1 MAVLPNLKKSIL
13 FVDDEASLLELYPLA
28 FEGEK
33 ERWNIQ
39 IAPGG
44 IQALSIME
52 RGTVDVLVSDMRM
65 PGMDGARL
73 LQEVVRLH
81 PRTSR
86 LIISGFA
93 DAEQIAQCL
102 GATHQFMA
110 KPCNLSTLRGTIER
124 VCGLDSLLMDGN
136 LKTLVSQFR
145 TLPSLPSLYFRIN
158 QAVSSPDTALEEVGK
173 IISSD
178 PGMTAK
184 ILQLGN
190 SAFFGIARQIA
201 NPSEAVQYLGIERVR
216 ALVLSLH
223 VFSCFEKAQLKG
235 FSIDQ
240 ALNHCMSTG
249 VVAKLI
255 ARMQKVDR
263 TVADEACTAGMLHD
277 IGKVMLAASLPDQY
291 EQAVKLAAERKISI
305 SDAECEIFG
314 ANHSQVGAYLLGLW
328 GLPVTIV
335 EAVAFHHE
343 PQQSASKAFSPLTAV
358 HIANA
363 LVRQVQSRNG
373 APADLP
379 IDTGYLAKLGLEN
392 RMDAWLEAT
401 EATLTGAR

>member
-249 VVAKLI
+249 VIAKLI

-379 IDTGYLAKLGLEN
+379 VDTGYLAKLGLEN

>member
-379 IDTGYLAKLGLEN
+379 IDTGYLAKLGIEN
-392 RMDAWLEAT
+392 RMDAWREAT